1 MIAEPKSAR
10 HRILET
16 AHDLFYRDGVRA
28 TGVDRLIAEAR
39 VTKVTFYRHFPS
51 KDDLIRA
58 FLEYR
63 HEKWMR
69 WFREALTCN
78 RLRQNER
85 ARRDEPLAPLA
96 AALAEWF
103 AQPSF
108 RGCAFINSVAEIGGA
123 LPDATAIAARHKA
136 EMIAEIETLLP
147 QDRTDRA
154 IVAQAAAL
162 AADGAIVRA
171 QISKA
176 ASRDAV
182 ASLRHVLG
190 ALTRLHDT
198 PPAIKRAASPRRRQK
213 LSTGNVRTK
222 SSRTT

>member
-1 MIAEPKSAR
+1 MTATPKSAR
-10 HRILET
+10 QKILET

-28 TGVDRLIAEAR
+28 TGVDRLIAEAG

-69 WFREALTCN
+69 WFREALTRN
-78 RLRQNER
+78 RMRQNER

-123 LPDATAIAARHKA
+123 LPDAIAIAARHKA
-136 EMIAEIETLLP
+136 EMIAEIENMLP
-147 QDRTDRA
+147 QDQTDRA

-171 QISKA
+171 QTSKA
-176 ASRDAV
+176 ASDDAV
-182 ASLRHVLG
+182 ASLRHVLR
-190 ALTRLHDT
+190 ALMPRHDA
-198 PPAIKRAASPRRRQK
+198 PPA
-213 LSTGNVRTK
+213 
-222 SSRTT
+222 SRKAQ